1 MYLEK
6 TIGVVIP
13 AYNEEKLIANTL
25 TSLPSLVD
33 TIIVVDDGSND
44 NTAGVVRKRAED
56 DRRIVLIQHRVN
68 EGVGGAIVTGYKKAV
83 ELEIDV
89 TAVMAGD
96 GQMDPRDLKNIVRP
110 VAKGDVDYTKGNRL
124 FQGDAWNMIPH
135 YRYLGNSF
143 LSLLTKIA
151 SGYWHIADSQT
162 GYTAISL
169 PVLRKVNLDTIYKRY
184 GMPNDILIRL
194 NQYDFRV
201 RDIHVR
207 PVYGI
212 GEKSGM
218 SLLKV
223 IPKISW
229 LLFKGFWRR
238 LFFKYVI
245 KDFHPLIFFYILGL
259 LFGVATVLLF
269 ARLFYIWLILGLN
282 IPKINA
288 LAAMFSFMS
297 SSQFTLFAMWFD
309 MEQNKHLR

>member
-1 MYLEK
+1 M
-6 TIGVVIP
+6 P

-25 TSLPSLVD
+25 TSIPSVVD
-33 TIIVVDDGSND
+33 SIIVVDDASND
-44 NTAGVVRKRAED
+44 RTAAVVRETAQGD
-56 DRRIVLIQHRVN
+56 SRIILIQHEAN
-68 EGVGGAIVTGYKKAV
+68 EGVGGAIITGYKKAV
-83 ELEIDV
+83 ELDIDV

-96 GQMDPRDLKNIVRP
+96 GQMNPMDLTNILEP
-110 VAKGDVDYTKGNRL
+110 VAKGTVDYTKGNRL
-124 FQGDAWNMIPH
+124 FQGDAWHMIPH

-169 PVLRKVNLDTIYKRY
+169 SVLKKLDLDSIYKRY
-184 GMPNDILIRL
+184 GMPNDVLIKL

-201 RDIHVR
+201 KDVHVR

-218 SLLKV
+218 KLMRV

-229 LLFKGFWRR
+229 LLFKGFWKR

-245 KDFHPLIFFYILGL
+245 KDFHPLIFFYVLGF
-259 LFGVATVLLF
+259 LFGVATVVLF
-269 ARLFYIWLILGLN
+269 ARLFYIWLILGSS

>member
-1 MYLEK
+1 M
-6 TIGVVIP
+6 P

-25 TSLPSLVD
+25 TSIPSVVD
-33 TIIVVDDGSND
+33 SIIVVDDASND
-44 NTAGVVRKRAED
+44 RTAAVVRETAQGD
-56 DRRIVLIQHRVN
+56 SRIILIQHEAN
-68 EGVGGAIVTGYKKAV
+68 EGVGGAIITGYKKAV
-83 ELEIDV
+83 ELDIDV

-96 GQMDPRDLKNIVRP
+96 GQMNPMDLTNILEP
-110 VAKGDVDYTKGNRL
+110 VAKGTVDYTKGNRL
-124 FQGDAWNMIPH
+124 FQGDAWHMIPH

-169 PVLRKVNLDTIYKRY
+169 SVLKKLDLDSIYKRY
-184 GMPNDILIRL
+184 GMPNDVLIKL

-201 RDIHVR
+201 KDVHVR

-218 SLLKV
+218 KLTRV

-229 LLFKGFWRR
+229 LLFKGFWKR

-245 KDFHPLIFFYILGL
+245 KDFHPLIFFYILGF
-259 LFGVATVLLF
+259 LFGVATVVLF
-269 ARLFYIWLILGLN
+269 ARLFYIWLILGSS